1 MSLGCYGTYW
11 GSLYE
16 FWLQPFQAARPARF
30 FLKKREL
37 SRRTA
42 VLATMAWQIKRLG
55 DDVQTPLYDDLFAA
69 RRYRV
74 EAERCRAIS
83 DIMRNDDARKSM
95 REVASYYEKLANR
108 HERRPIALAG
118 VGTPSNTLM
127 HGADNLAC

>member
-1 MSLGCYGTYW
+1 MVLIGEVFAYSVSNL
-11 GSLYE
+11 SR
-16 FWLQPFQAARPARF
+16 AARPARL

-42 VLATMAWQIKRLG
+42 VLAGMAWQIKRLG

-74 EAERCRAIS
+74 EAKRCRAIS
-83 DIMRNDDARKSM
+83 ESMRNDDARKSM
-95 REVASYYEKLANR
+95 QEIARYYEKLANR

-118 VGTPSNTLM
+118 VGTPSTT
-127 HGADNLAC
+127 